1 MQLEMVG
8 FDFFQEIVL
17 IIRYQFS
24 IIITENDQKLF
35 DLLQVHLKNLLII
48 PDICPKHV
56 SNNKFRV

>member
-17 IIRYQFS
+17 IISDQFS